1 MQVLS
6 STRLRRDVCKA
17 AQRIR
22 MYPNYC
28 KGSALANP
36 DWLTAFRL
44 EILWE
49 GICGALESGAQS
61 EDMGKVHGS
70 LARAGKVRFA

>member
-1 MQVLS
+1 
-6 STRLRRDVCKA
+6 VCKA

-36 DWLTAFRL
+36 DRLTTFRL
-44 EILWE
+44 ETLWE

>member
-1 MQVLS
+1 MQALS

-28 KGSALANP
+28 KGSALANL
-36 DWLTAFRL
+36 DWLTALHL
-44 EILWE
+44 ETPWE
-49 GICGALESGAQS
+49 GICGALESGAQG

-70 LARAGKVRFA
+70 LARAGKVRSA